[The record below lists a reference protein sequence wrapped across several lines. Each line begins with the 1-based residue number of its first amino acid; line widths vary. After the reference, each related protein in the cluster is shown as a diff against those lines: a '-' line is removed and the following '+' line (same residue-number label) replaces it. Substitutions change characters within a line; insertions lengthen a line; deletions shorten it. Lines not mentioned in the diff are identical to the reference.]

1 MTGEAASTS
10 ESGIEHVELRVAGWL
25 LRRPRPEETADAL
38 AMLTDPEVLQWNPVT
53 SVADAATA
61 EEWLARG
68 ADWSD
73 GDHAT
78 FSVIEAATGRF
89 AGNVSLHKID
99 REQATAWIGYRVA
112 AWARGRGAATATVA
126 EVTGWAFTAL
136 GIERVALC
144 HAVANPASCRVAVK
158 AGYAAEGTL
167 RASWAHDDGNRY
179 DEHLHGRLARDPFP

>member
-1 MTGEAASTS
+1 MTGAV
-10 ESGIEHVELRVAGWL
+10 GIEHVELKVDGWL
-25 LRRPRPEETADAL
+25 LRPPRPEDTADAL
-38 AMLTDPEVLQWNPVT
+38 AMLTDPEVRQWNPVT
-53 SVADAATA
+53 SVVDAASA

-78 FSVIEAATGRF
+78 FSVIDATTGQL
-89 AGNVSLHKID
+89 AGNVSLHRID
-99 REQATAWIGYRVA
+99 RRQANASIGYRVA

-126 EVTGWAFTAL
+126 AATDWSFTSL
-136 GIERVALC
+136 GIERVELC

-158 AGYAAEGTL
+158 AGYAIEGTL

-179 DEHLHGRLARDPFP
+179 DEHIHGRLAGDPKP